1 MELGRKILSRAQHEL
16 NMELKVFGK
25 TGRSVSEIGMGTYYD
40 PSWILAAKLGWKE
53 GAARRVEAMKAGLAG
68 GMSMIDTAE
77 VYNSEPLVA
86 EAMQGYKRE
95 DLFIATKVTLTH
107 LRRRA
112 LFRALE
118 RSLRRL
124 KTSYVDLYQVHQPN
138 PMVPIRETMGAMEE
152 LLEAGK
158 IRAIGVSNFSLKR
171 MTEANASLKRA
182 QLASTQMSYSLLH
195 REIEKDMIPYCRR
208 EGIAVLAYFPLGHGR
223 LAGERRLRAFCEK
236 YSKSPAQVALNWLA
250 SQAGVFPIPRA
261 ANPVHVKENLGA
273 SGWRLSAQDLQELD
287 KIFPGP
293 VSGPAA

>member
-1 MELGRKILSRAQHEL
+1 
-16 NMELKVFGK
+16 MELKVFGK
-25 TGRSVSEIGMGTYYD
+25 TGHSTTEIGMGTYYD
-40 PSWILAAKLGWKE
+40 PTWILTAKLGWRR
-53 GAARRVEAMKAGLAG
+53 GAARRVEAIKVGLAG

-77 VYNSEPLVA
+77 VYNSETLVA
-86 EAMQGYKRE
+86 EAIQGYKRE

-107 LRRRA
+107 LRRKA

-171 MTEANASLKRA
+171 MKEANSSLKKA

-195 REIEKDMIPYCRR
+195 REIERDIIPYCRR
-208 EGIAVLAYFPLGHGR
+208 EGIAVLAYFPLGHGK
-223 LAGERRLRAFCEK
+223 LAGERKLHAFCEK
-236 YSKSPAQVALNWLA
+236 YSKSPAQVALNWLT
-250 SQAGVFPIPRA
+250 SQPDVFPIPRA
-261 ANPVHVKENLGA
+261 SNPVHVKENLEA

-293 VSGPAA
+293 VADPSA

>member
-1 MELGRKILSRAQHEL
+1 
-16 NMELKVFGK
+16 MELKVFGK

-40 PSWILAAKLGWKE
+40 PSWILAARLGWKR
-53 GAARRVEAMKAGLAG
+53 GAARKIEAMRTGLAG
-68 GMSMIDTAE
+68 GVSMIDTAE

-86 EAMQGYKRE
+86 EAIQGYKRE

-107 LRRRA
+107 LRRKA

-124 KTSYVDLYQVHQPN
+124 KTSYVDLYQVHQPS
-138 PMVPIRETMGAMEE
+138 PIVPIRETMGAMEE

-158 IRAIGVSNFSLKR
+158 VREIGVSNFSLKR
-171 MTEANASLKRA
+171 MMEANASLKKA

-195 REIEKDMIPYCRR
+195 REIEKDIIPYCRR

-223 LAGERRLRAFCEK
+223 LAGESEKLRVFCEK
-236 YSKSPAQVALNWLA
+236 YSKTPAQVALSWLT
-250 SQAGVFPIPRA
+250 SQPNVFPIPRA
-261 ANPVHVKENLGA
+261 ANPVHVKENLEA

-293 VSGPAA
+293 ASGPIA